1 MTDAFTVAAYHR
13 HKESQETQEGDA
25 MDIATISANGQI
37 TLPADVRKRLQL
49 GPGDKVVFVENE
61 QGDTVVVRPA
71 VAALLNAQ
79 RAFHGAAQ
87 AAGLNSDDDV
97 QALVDEVR
105 ADRRRQTA

>member
-1 MTDAFTVAAYHR
+1 
-13 HKESQETQEGDA
+13 

-71 VAALLNAQ
+71 IAALLEAQ
-79 RAFHGAAQ
+79 REFRGAA
-87 AAGLNSDDDV
+87 AEAGLDSEDSL
-97 QALVDEVR
+97 QGLVDEVR
-105 ADRRRQTA
+105 EERGRRGA

>member
-1 MTDAFTVAAYHR
+1 
-13 HKESQETQEGDA
+13 

-49 GPGDKVVFVENE
+49 VPGDKVVFIENE

-71 VAALLNAQ
+71 VAELLEAQ
-79 RAFHGAAQ
+79 RAFRGAAEE
-87 AAGLNSDDDV
+87 AGMRSEDDV

-105 ADRRRQTA
+105 AERRRRSA